1 MTHYSL
7 NSTPIRQNVVKPA
20 MKANFAGFRYW
31 FKQDVWSPFFKPLYC
46 ANTGKP
52 DRVGKI
58 TFALLSPWAVISCYF
73 DNSKTP
79 PHYTSRPQD
88 TDLSQDYDINEVI
101 EMALSDHTSF
111 SDIKKLYG
119 LSADEVKLIM
129 RQNLKRGSY
138 EAWRRRVRKFSDRRE
153 HYK

>member
-1 MTHYSL
+1 MRFYRHE
-7 NSTPIRQNVVKPA
+7 PRFHA
-20 MKANFAGFRYW
+20 
-31 FKQDVWSPFFKPLYC
+31 
-46 ANTGKP
+46 
-52 DRVGKI
+52 
-58 TFALLSPWAVISCYF
+58 TFAIGEISL
-73 DNSKTP
+73 
-79 PHYTSRPQD
+79 HHVHLPQD
-88 TDLSQDYDINEVI
+88 TDLAQDYDINEVI

>member
-1 MTHYSL
+1 M
-7 NSTPIRQNVVKPA
+7 PRPA
-20 MKANFAGFRYW
+20 SQTESERSYLLFYRHEPVFHAILPTAKHHR
-31 FKQDVWSPFFKPLYC
+31 
-46 ANTGKP
+46 
-52 DRVGKI
+52 I
-58 TFALLSPWAVISCYF
+58 TRP
-73 DNSKTP
+73 
-79 PHYTSRPQD
+79 RPQD

-119 LSADEVKLIM
+119 LSADDVKLIM

>member
-1 MTHYSL
+1 MFDHL
-7 NSTPIRQNVVKPA
+7 FRKP
-20 MKANFAGFRYW
+20 
-31 FKQDVWSPFFKPLYC
+31 QHC
-46 ANTGKP
+46 ARTGKP
-52 DRVGKI
+52 SRAIKT
-58 TFALLSPWAVISCYF
+58 TFTLLSPQADISCYF
-73 DNSKTP
+73 ANSKAPSHDTP
-79 PHYTSRPQD
+79 RPQD
-88 TDLSQDYDINEVI
+88 KDLSQDYDINEVI

-119 LSADEVKLIM
+119 LSADDVKLIM

>member
-1 MTHYSL
+1 ML
-7 NSTPIRQNVVKPA
+7 
-20 MKANFAGFRYW
+20 
-31 FKQDVWSPFFKPLYC
+31 QDLDTDLSRMFGHLFFQTTVSC
-46 ANTGKP
+46 P
-52 DRVGKI
+52 DRQARPSLKDHI
-58 TFALLSPWAVISCYF
+58 CAFIAMSRYF
-73 DNSKTP
+73 MLFCQQQNT
-79 PHYTSRPQD
+79 TRPQD

-111 SDIKKLYG
+111 DDIKQLYG
-119 LSADEVKLIM
+119 LSSDDVKLIM